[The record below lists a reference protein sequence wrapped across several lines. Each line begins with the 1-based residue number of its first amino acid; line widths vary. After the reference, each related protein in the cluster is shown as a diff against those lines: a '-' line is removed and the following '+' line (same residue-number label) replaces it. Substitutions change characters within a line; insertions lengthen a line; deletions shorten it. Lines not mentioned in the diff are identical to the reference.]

1 MHSQEF
7 PHSLYLISFSY
18 VSQFSLERKL
28 PLDQVFLASV
38 GVSGYKTGT
47 EQLKVEAEDN
57 TRDIISLISNIPM
70 DFQTGYLHV
79 GIPAGCP

>member
-1 MHSQEF
+1 M
-7 PHSLYLISFSY
+7 
-18 VSQFSLERKL
+18 
-28 PLDQVFLASV
+28 DQVLLASV
-38 GVSGYKTGT
+38 GVNGYKTGT

-57 TRDIISLISNIPM
+57 TRDIVSLISNIPM